1 MPARPSTPGRHAALA
16 RGSALIFAL
25 AIVLLL
31 AVAGVAIVRYAGG
44 DRVDA
49 AKFGTRDRGL
59 ACAEAGLQYA
69 RKFFGSTYTTS
80 NNWNDY
86 LIAPTAAVPGY
97 RFDPNAGDKRPTDFS
112 TLPPQTRGMSNGTT
126 FDPGADSDA
135 EGRPTGQPNFW
146 VSVRDDDDEV
156 PLGAPND
163 PSRDNNELII
173 IRSEC
178 TNPAYAIVEGGLSR
192 NVVLEAALSHVQGTS
207 GYGIAAG
214 GSNSADLVG
223 NR

>member
-1 MPARPSTPGRHAALA
+1 MPARPITPGRRAALA
-16 RGSALIFAL
+16 RGSALVLAM

-69 RKFFGSTYTTS
+69 RRFFGSTYDTS
-80 NNWNDY
+80 NNWNNY
-86 LIAPTAAVPGY
+86 LIKPTAAVPGFRY
-97 RFDPNAGDKRPTDFS
+97 DVNAGDPRPTDF
-112 TLPPQTRGMSNGTT
+112 TALPPQALGKSNGTT
-126 FDPGADSDA
+126 YDPGATDDN
-135 EGRPTGQPNFW
+135 GNMLFW
-146 VSVRDDDDEV
+146 VSVRDDDDEA
-156 PLGAPND
+156 PLGAQND

-178 TNPAYAIVEGGLSR
+178 INPSYAIVEGGVSR
-192 NVVLEAALSHVQGTS
+192 NVVLEASLSHVQGSS